1 MRHKRAVFFGLLL
14 GVFFVN
20 VLYAGEYKDINPKEL
35 LIDKASLKGKKVM
48 FQDEF
53 IRLLGDAQNLARYLP
68 RFKKYISFYTK
79 NAESCYVEKEYKEL
93 VMKLERGDKII
104 VYGKVDSF
112 SLEHSPER
120 YVFFVDKM
128 ERVSD
133 KNKL

>member
-1 MRHKRAVFFGLLL
+1 MRHKRAVFLGLLL
-14 GVFFVN
+14 GAFFVN

-68 RFKKYISFYTK
+68 EFKEYIAFYTK
-79 NAESCYVEKEYKEL
+79 NAGSCYVKKEYKEL

-128 ERVSD
+128 KRVSD
-133 KNKL
+133 